1 MVSKKLTVKNESG
14 LHARPAGILAQAAM
28 KCNSD
33 VWILIG
39 DKKVQVK
46 SILNLMA
53 AGIKCGT
60 EIELQCE
67 GESEAEDLNGWIR
80 QRPEGSPL
88 HPLICTKNRI

>member
-1 MVSKKLTVKNESG
+1 MVSQKMIVKNESG

-28 KCNSD
+28 KCSSN
-33 VWILIG
+33 VFILVG
-39 DKKVQVK
+39 ERKVQVK

-67 GESEAEDLNGWIR
+67 GENEEQELKTLV
-80 QRPEGSPL
+80 E
-88 HPLICTKNRI
+88 LIESGLGE